1 MILWSSEATPG
12 LEVGK
17 GAERDGL
24 PRLDVRV
31 KRHTNPNETTHQY
44 TGGNSCRD
52 GGKAETKDDVQKEP
66 ERRQISV
73 EELKQR
79 KERAETFSKHCKSK
93 KCIYDEKAE
102 DWICDRGT
110 NLQPTKPLSILILAL
125 IVHSTLRL
133 LF

>member
-1 MILWSSEATPG
+1 MRGRDYIWFRSLKASTLLLVLLMILWSSEATPG

-52 GGKAETKDDVQKEP
+52 GGKAETKG
-66 ERRQISV
+66 
-73 EELKQR
+73 L
-79 KERAETFSKHCKSK
+79 
-93 KCIYDEKAE
+93 
-102 DWICDRGT
+102 
-110 NLQPTKPLSILILAL
+110 
-125 IVHSTLRL
+125 
-133 LF
+133 